1 MQYAGGILL
10 PPVQKLVATLI
21 FAKGKNANESPAGHH
36 RVSEDPAGHHRVS
49 EDPAGHHRVSEDPAG
64 HHRVSEDPAG
74 HQRKAKTQRVTLC
87 LWQSKRRIPSLCKEP
102 VGQRWVFFRL
112 RKKMQ
117 TTVAVPD
124 IFVGFEKPS
133 SSVDRGHSLT
143 SLYPPL
149 AALGSLP
156 PAGHLRVSEDPA
168 GHQRKAKTQRV
179 TIARRRPSGSPSQG
193 EDPAGHALP
202 LAKQTQD
209 TFSM

>member
-21 FAKGKNANESPAGHH
+21 FAKGKNANES
-36 RVSEDPAGHHRVS
+36 PAGHHRVS

-133 SSVDRGHSLT
+133 SSVDLDGTLHVHGTLDHQLLSFLNGVFGAAVLT
-143 SLYPPL
+143 DKHTIF
-149 AALGSLP
+149 LGEIVAVAHFTGDCHVGKKNS
-156 PAGHLRVSEDPA
+156 
-168 GHQRKAKTQRV
+168 
-179 TIARRRPSGSPSQG
+179 
-193 EDPAGHALP
+193 
-202 LAKQTQD
+202 
-209 TFSM
+209 